1 MAEITVKQQTTKEE
15 AREAI
20 VEILSRFKS
29 LLLEINSKPKAVKG
43 SELDRLVSMMEEN
56 SFIYA
61 MSRITQSDF
70 ENLDSEGHKQLLL
83 KCGLLSEKYS
93 LGVRVPKDVEVQ
105 EESIPLSEGCW
116 KVYLDKCSNVC
127 KVEYGSDKNKVQII
141 SPTGIAGSETL
152 MKGAEYDGKG
162 FAKKLLTAAG
172 IETTEKNDLMMQ
184 NRMLDDG
191 LFYINKEEGW
201 IEKEKYFERMTPPD
215 FLSIQDYK
223 DVIVKAVY
231 EDTKGELI
239 FTYTVGG
246 KTENLFVIKASNNQK
261 ERQWPTASG
270 NNVFPSDIADAKE
283 REKVEMKTMPDDGTT
298 AVDYI
303 PGKFPKGNWEIIA
316 FEKQDEKNTE
326 GKRINVEYGPYKIRT
341 NAWREVEAWEEAFD
355 EANNKIW
362 RKKTNENGK
371 NIKTRD
377 SGLLIHGG
385 GWSESVIDNQ
395 KGSNKYTDTTLGCIR
410 ISNLDVMLI
419 VKVLQA
425 YLKTKGYIVLEVK

>member
-43 SELDRLVSMMEEN
+43 SELDRLASMMEEN

-93 LGVRVPKDVEVQ
+93 LGVRVPKDVEVL
-105 EESIPLSEGCW
+105 EESIPLSEECW

-127 KVEYGSDKNKVQII
+127 KVEYGADKNKVQII
-141 SPTGIAGSETL
+141 SPNGIARSETL

-270 NNVFPSDIADAKE
+270 TNNTIDPNDIMYTTPLYGE
-283 REKVEMKTMPDDGTT
+283 TKVP
-298 AVDYI
+298 YI
-303 PGKFPKGNWEIIA
+303 PEKFPKGNWKITA
-316 FEKQDEKNTE
+316 FEKSFTK
-326 GKRINVEYGPYKIRT
+326 EYGPYKIRT
-341 NAWREVEAWEEAFD
+341 NAWRWVDVWELAE
-355 EANNKIW
+355 NKKKRLEW
-362 RKKTNENGK
+362 RLKRDSNG
-371 NIKTRD
+371 NIIKAKD

-385 GWSESVIDNQ
+385 GWSESALDNK
-395 KGSNKYTDTTLGCIR
+395 KGTNKYTDTTLGCIR
-410 ISNLDVMLI
+410 ISNLDVCLI
-419 VKVLQA
+419 EKTLNA
-425 YLKTKGYIVLEVK
+425 YLNIKKIDLEVK

>member
-43 SELDRLVSMMEEN
+43 SELDRLASMMEEN

-93 LGVRVPKDVEVQ
+93 LGVRVPKDVEVL
-105 EESIPLSEGCW
+105 EESIPLSEECW

-127 KVEYGSDKNKVQII
+127 KVEYGADKNKVQII
-141 SPTGIAGSETL
+141 SPNGIARSETL

-270 NNVFPSDIADAKE
+270 TNNTIDPNDIMYTTPLYGE
-283 REKVEMKTMPDDGTT
+283 TKVP
-298 AVDYI
+298 YI
-303 PGKFPKGNWEIIA
+303 PEKFPKGNWKITD
-316 FEKQDEKNTE
+316 FEKSFTK
-326 GKRINVEYGPYKIRT
+326 EYGPYKIRT
-341 NAWREVEAWEEAFD
+341 NAWRWVDVWELAE
-355 EANNKIW
+355 NKKKRLEW
-362 RKKTNENGK
+362 RLKRDSNG
-371 NIKTRD
+371 NIIKAKD

-385 GWSESVIDNQ
+385 GWSESALDNK
-395 KGSNKYTDTTLGCIR
+395 KGTNKYTDTTLGCIR
-410 ISNLDVMLI
+410 ISNLDVCLI
-419 VKVLQA
+419 EKTLNA
-425 YLKTKGYIVLEVK
+425 YLNIKKIDLEVK

>member
-43 SELDRLVSMMEEN
+43 SELDRLASMMEEN

-141 SPTGIAGSETL
+141 SPNGITGSETL

-201 IEKEKYFERMTPPD
+201 IEKEKYFLEKITAKG
-215 FLSIQDYK
+215 FLTLKDYK
-223 DVIVKAVY
+223 DVTVKAVY
-231 EDTKGELI
+231 EDDKGELTFSYI
-239 FTYTVGG
+239 MDG
-246 KTENLFVIKASNNQK
+246 KTENLFVVKASNRQK
-261 ERQWPTASG
+261 KRQWPTSTG
-270 NNVFPSDIADAKE
+270 ELNSSPIY
-283 REKVEMKTMPDDGTT
+283 TMPNSKGKLI
-298 AVDYI
+298 VPYK
-303 PGKFPKGNWEIIA
+303 PEKFPNGKWKITA
-316 FEKQDEKNTE
+316 FEKNDTE
-326 GKRINVEYGPYKIRT
+326 EYGPYKIRT
-341 NAWREVEAWEEAFD
+341 NAIRNVTGYKAKKD
-355 EANNKIW
+355 DNKILIDW
-362 RKKTNENGK
+362 EKIKNDKGENEMFEDGH
-371 NIKTRD
+371 
-377 SGLLIHGG
+377 LLIHGG
-385 GWSESVIDNQ
+385 TGRIIENLSEVEKLDAR
-395 KGSNKYTDTTLGCIR
+395 KGTNDYKGTTLGCIR
-410 ISNLDVMLI
+410 ICNLDVYLI
-419 VKVLQA
+419 VHVLSN
-425 YLKTKGYIVLEVK
+425 YLNIKGNIELEVK

>member
-43 SELDRLVSMMEEN
+43 SELDRLASMMEEN
-56 SFIYA
+56 SFIYT

-141 SPTGIAGSETL
+141 SPNGIAGSETL

-172 IETTEKNDLMMQ
+172 IETTKKNDLMMQ

-201 IEKEKYFERMTPPD
+201 IEKEKYFLEKITAKG
-215 FLSIQDYK
+215 FLTLKDYK
-223 DVIVKAVY
+223 DVTVKAVY
-231 EDTKGELI
+231 EDDKGELTFSYI
-239 FTYTVGG
+239 MDG
-246 KTENLFVIKASNNQK
+246 KTENLFVVKASNRQK
-261 ERQWPTASG
+261 KRQWPTSTG
-270 NNVFPSDIADAKE
+270 ELNSSPIY
-283 REKVEMKTMPDDGTT
+283 TMPNSKGKLI
-298 AVDYI
+298 VPYK
-303 PGKFPKGNWEIIA
+303 PEKFPNGKWKITA
-316 FEKQDEKNTE
+316 FEKNDTE
-326 GKRINVEYGPYKIRT
+326 EYGPYKIRT
-341 NAWREVEAWEEAFD
+341 NAIRNVTGYKAKKD
-355 EANNKIW
+355 DNKILIDW
-362 RKKTNENGK
+362 EK
-371 NIKTRD
+371 IKTIKVKMKCLRM
-377 SGLLIHGG
+377 
-385 GWSESVIDNQ
+385 VI
-395 KGSNKYTDTTLGCIR
+395 Y
-410 ISNLDVMLI
+410 
-419 VKVLQA
+419 
-425 YLKTKGYIVLEVK
+425 

>member
-43 SELDRLVSMMEEN
+43 SELDRLASMMEEN

-141 SPTGIAGSETL
+141 SPNGIAGSETL

-270 NNVFPSDIADAKE
+270 TNNTIDPNDIMYTTPLYGE
-283 REKVEMKTMPDDGTT
+283 TKVP
-298 AVDYI
+298 YI
-303 PGKFPKGNWEIIA
+303 PEKFPKGNWKITA
-316 FEKQDEKNTE
+316 FEKSFTK
-326 GKRINVEYGPYKIRT
+326 EYGSYKIRT
-341 NAWREVEAWEEAFD
+341 NAWRWVDVWELAE
-355 EANNKIW
+355 NKKKRLEW
-362 RKKTNENGK
+362 RLKRDSNG
-371 NIKTRD
+371 NIIKAKD

-385 GWSESVIDNQ
+385 GWSESALDNK
-395 KGSNKYTDTTLGCIR
+395 KGTNKYTDTTLGCIR
-410 ISNLDVMLI
+410 ISNLDVCLI
-419 VKVLQA
+419 EKTLNA
-425 YLKTKGYIVLEVK
+425 YLNIKKIDLEVK

>member
-43 SELDRLVSMMEEN
+43 SELDRLASMMEEN

-93 LGVRVPKDVEVQ
+93 LGVRVSKDVEVL
-105 EESIPLSEGCW
+105 EESIPLSEECW

-127 KVEYGSDKNKVQII
+127 KVEYGADKNKVQII
-141 SPTGIAGSETL
+141 SPNGIAGSETL

-270 NNVFPSDIADAKE
+270 TNNTIDPNDIMYTTPLYGE
-283 REKVEMKTMPDDGTT
+283 TKVP
-298 AVDYI
+298 YI
-303 PGKFPKGNWEIIA
+303 PEKFPKGNWKITD
-316 FEKQDEKNTE
+316 FEKSFTK
-326 GKRINVEYGPYKIRT
+326 EYGPYKIRT
-341 NAWREVEAWEEAFD
+341 NAWRWVDVWELAE
-355 EANNKIW
+355 NKKKRLEW
-362 RKKTNENGK
+362 RLKRDSNG
-371 NIKTRD
+371 NIIKAKD

-385 GWSESVIDNQ
+385 GWSESALDNK
-395 KGSNKYTDTTLGCIR
+395 KGTNKYTDTTLGCIR
-410 ISNLDVMLI
+410 ISNLDVCLI
-419 VKVLQA
+419 EKTLNA
-425 YLKTKGYIVLEVK
+425 YLNIKKIDLEVK

>member
-43 SELDRLVSMMEEN
+43 SELDRLASMMEEN

-141 SPTGIAGSETL
+141 SPNGITGSETL

-191 LFYINKEEGW
+191 LFFINGRGW
-201 IEKEKYFERMTPPD
+201 IEKDKYFLEKITAKD
-215 FLSIQDYK
+215 FLALKDYK
-223 DVIVKAVY
+223 DVTVKAVY
-231 EDTKGELI
+231 EDDKGELT
-239 FTYTVGG
+239 FSCTMDG
-246 KTENLFVIKASNNQK
+246 KTEDLFVIKASNRQK
-261 ERQWPTASG
+261 KRQWPTASG
-270 NNVFPSDIADAKE
+270 NNIFPSDAATEKE
-283 REKVEMKTMPDDGTT
+283 KRKIEMKTMPDDGTSP
-298 AVDYI
+298 VDYI
-303 PGKFPKGNWEIIA
+303 PGKFPTGNWKITA
-316 FEKQDEKNTE
+316 FEKNGTE
-326 GKRINVEYGPYKIRT
+326 EYGPYKIRT

-362 RKKTNENGK
+362 RKKTDKDGK
-371 NIKTRD
+371 VIKTRD

-385 GWSESVIDNQ
+385 GWSESIIDNQ

-410 ISNLDVMLI
+410 ISNLDVLLI
-419 VKVLQA
+419 VNVLQS
-425 YLKTKGYIVLEVK
+425 YLNAKKLIVLEVK

>member
-20 VEILSRFKS
+20 VEILSRFKG

-43 SELDRLVSMMEEN
+43 SELDRLASMMEEN

-93 LGVRVPKDVEVQ
+93 LGVRVPKDVEVL

-141 SPTGIAGSETL
+141 SPNGITRSETL

-201 IEKEKYFERMTPPD
+201 IEKEKYFLEKITAKG
-215 FLSIQDYK
+215 FLTLKDYK
-223 DVIVKAVY
+223 DVTVKAVY
-231 EDTKGELI
+231 EDDKGELTFSYI
-239 FTYTVGG
+239 MDG
-246 KTENLFVIKASNNQK
+246 KTENLFVVKASNRQK
-261 ERQWPTASG
+261 KRQWPTSTG
-270 NNVFPSDIADAKE
+270 ELNSSPIY
-283 REKVEMKTMPDDGTT
+283 TMPNSKGKPI
-298 AVDYI
+298 VPYK
-303 PGKFPKGNWEIIA
+303 PEKFPNGKWKITA
-316 FEKQDEKNTE
+316 FEKNDTE
-326 GKRINVEYGPYKIRT
+326 EYGPYKIRT
-341 NAWREVEAWEEAFD
+341 NAIRNVTGYKAKKD
-355 EANNKIW
+355 DNKILIDW
-362 RKKTNENGK
+362 EKIKNDKGENEMFEDGH
-371 NIKTRD
+371 
-377 SGLLIHGG
+377 LLIHGG
-385 GWSESVIDNQ
+385 TGRIIENLSEVEKLDAR
-395 KGSNKYTDTTLGCIR
+395 KGTNDYKGTTLGCIR
-410 ISNLDVMLI
+410 ICNLDVYLI
-419 VKVLQA
+419 VHVLSN
-425 YLKTKGYIVLEVK
+425 YLNIKGNIELEVK

>member
-43 SELDRLVSMMEEN
+43 SELDRLASMMEEN

-83 KCGLLSEKYS
+83 KCGLLSEKYL

-141 SPTGIAGSETL
+141 SPNGIAGSETL

-270 NNVFPSDIADAKE
+270 TNNTIDPNDIMYTTPLYGE
-283 REKVEMKTMPDDGTT
+283 TKVPC
-298 AVDYI
+298 I
-303 PGKFPKGNWEIIA
+303 PEKFPKGNWKITA
-316 FEKQDEKNTE
+316 FEKSFTK
-326 GKRINVEYGPYKIRT
+326 EYGPYKIRT
-341 NAWREVEAWEEAFD
+341 NAWRWVDVWELAE
-355 EANNKIW
+355 NKKKRLEW
-362 RKKTNENGK
+362 RLKRDSNG
-371 NIKTRD
+371 NIIKAKD

-385 GWSESVIDNQ
+385 GWSESALDNK
-395 KGSNKYTDTTLGCIR
+395 KGTNKYTDTTLGCIR
-410 ISNLDVMLI
+410 ISNLDVCLI
-419 VKVLQA
+419 EKTLNA
-425 YLKTKGYIVLEVK
+425 YLNIKKIDLEVK

>member
-43 SELDRLVSMMEEN
+43 SELDRLASMMEEN
-56 SFIYA
+56 SFIYT

-93 LGVRVPKDVEVQ
+93 LGVRVPKDVEVL

-116 KVYLDKCSNVC
+116 KVYLDKCSNMC

-141 SPTGIAGSETL
+141 SPNGITRSETL

-201 IEKEKYFERMTPPD
+201 IEKEKYFLEKITAKG
-215 FLSIQDYK
+215 FLTLKDYK
-223 DVIVKAVY
+223 DVTVKAVY
-231 EDTKGELI
+231 EDDKGELTFSYI
-239 FTYTVGG
+239 MDG
-246 KTENLFVIKASNNQK
+246 KTENLFVVKASNRQK
-261 ERQWPTASG
+261 KRQWPTSTG
-270 NNVFPSDIADAKE
+270 ELNSSPIY
-283 REKVEMKTMPDDGTT
+283 TMPNSKGKLI
-298 AVDYI
+298 VPYK
-303 PGKFPKGNWEIIA
+303 PEKFPNGKWKITA
-316 FEKQDEKNTE
+316 FEKNDTE
-326 GKRINVEYGPYKIRT
+326 EYGPYKIRT
-341 NAWREVEAWEEAFD
+341 NAIRNVTGYKAKKD
-355 EANNKIW
+355 DNKILIDW
-362 RKKTNENGK
+362 EKIKNDKGENEMFEDGH
-371 NIKTRD
+371 
-377 SGLLIHGG
+377 LLIHGG
-385 GWSESVIDNQ
+385 TGRIIENLSEVEKLDAR
-395 KGSNKYTDTTLGCIR
+395 KGTNDYKGTTLGCIR
-410 ISNLDVMLI
+410 ICNLDVYLI
-419 VKVLQA
+419 VHVLSN
-425 YLKTKGYIVLEVK
+425 YLNIKGNIELEVK

>member
-15 AREAI
+15 SREAI

-43 SELDRLVSMMEEN
+43 SELDRLASMMEEN

-172 IETTEKNDLMMQ
+172 IEATEKNDLMMQ

-191 LFYINKEEGW
+191 LFYKNGKGW

-231 EDTKGELI
+231 EDTKGKLI

-270 NNVFPSDIADAKE
+270 TNNTIDPNDIMYTTPLYGE
-283 REKVEMKTMPDDGTT
+283 TKVP
-298 AVDYI
+298 YI
-303 PGKFPKGNWEIIA
+303 PEKFPKGNWKITA
-316 FEKQDEKNTE
+316 FEKSFTK
-326 GKRINVEYGPYKIRT
+326 EYGPYKIRT
-341 NAWREVEAWEEAFD
+341 NAWRWVDVWELAE
-355 EANNKIW
+355 NKKKQLEW
-362 RKKTNENGK
+362 RLKRDSNG
-371 NIKTRD
+371 NIIKAKD

-385 GWSESVIDNQ
+385 GWSESALDNK
-395 KGSNKYTDTTLGCIR
+395 KGTNKYTDTTLGCIR
-410 ISNLDVMLI
+410 ISNLDVCLI
-419 VKVLQA
+419 EKTLNA
-425 YLKTKGYIVLEVK
+425 YLNIKKIDLEVK

>member
-43 SELDRLVSMMEEN
+43 SELDRLASMMEEN

-93 LGVRVPKDVEVQ
+93 LGVRVPKDVEVL

-141 SPTGIAGSETL
+141 SPNGITRSETL

-201 IEKEKYFERMTPPD
+201 IEKEKYFLEKITAKG
-215 FLSIQDYK
+215 FLTLKDYK
-223 DVIVKAVY
+223 DVTVKAVY
-231 EDTKGELI
+231 EDDKGELTFSYI
-239 FTYTVGG
+239 MDG
-246 KTENLFVIKASNNQK
+246 KTENLFVVKASNRQK
-261 ERQWPTASG
+261 KRQWPTSTG
-270 NNVFPSDIADAKE
+270 ELNSSPIY
-283 REKVEMKTMPDDGTT
+283 TMPNSKGKPI
-298 AVDYI
+298 VPYK
-303 PGKFPKGNWEIIA
+303 PEKFPNGKWKITA
-316 FEKQDEKNTE
+316 FEKNDTE
-326 GKRINVEYGPYKIRT
+326 EYGPYKIRT
-341 NAWREVEAWEEAFD
+341 NAIRNVTGYKAKKD
-355 EANNKIW
+355 DNKILIDW
-362 RKKTNENGK
+362 EKIKNDKGENEMFEDGH
-371 NIKTRD
+371 
-377 SGLLIHGG
+377 LLIHGG
-385 GWSESVIDNQ
+385 TGRIIENLSEVEKLDAR
-395 KGSNKYTDTTLGCIR
+395 KGTNDYKGTTLGCIR
-410 ISNLDVMLI
+410 ICNLDVYLI
-419 VKVLQA
+419 VHVLSN
-425 YLKTKGYIVLEVK
+425 YLNIKGNIELEVK

>member
-1 MAEITVKQQTTKEE
+1 MAEITVKQQITKEE

-43 SELDRLVSMMEEN
+43 SELDRLASMMEEN

-141 SPTGIAGSETL
+141 SPNGITGSETL

-270 NNVFPSDIADAKE
+270 TNNTIDPNDIMYTTPLYGE
-283 REKVEMKTMPDDGTT
+283 TKVP
-298 AVDYI
+298 YI
-303 PGKFPKGNWEIIA
+303 PEKFPKGNWKITA
-316 FEKQDEKNTE
+316 FEKSFTK
-326 GKRINVEYGPYKIRT
+326 EYGPYKIRT
-341 NAWREVEAWEEAFD
+341 NAWRWVDVWELAE
-355 EANNKIW
+355 NKKKRLEW
-362 RKKTNENGK
+362 RLKRDSNG
-371 NIKTRD
+371 NIIKAKD

-385 GWSESVIDNQ
+385 GWSESALDNK
-395 KGSNKYTDTTLGCIR
+395 KGTNKYTDTTLGCIR
-410 ISNLDVMLI
+410 ISNLDVCLI
-419 VKVLQA
+419 EKTLNA
-425 YLKTKGYIVLEVK
+425 YLNIKKIDLEVK

>member
-43 SELDRLVSMMEEN
+43 SELDRLASMMEEN
-56 SFIYA
+56 SSIYT

-141 SPTGIAGSETL
+141 SPNGITRSETL

-201 IEKEKYFERMTPPD
+201 IEKEKYFLEKITAKG
-215 FLSIQDYK
+215 FLTLKDYK
-223 DVIVKAVY
+223 DVTVKAVY
-231 EDTKGELI
+231 EDDKGELTFSYI
-239 FTYTVGG
+239 MDG
-246 KTENLFVIKASNNQK
+246 KTENLFVVKASNRQK
-261 ERQWPTASG
+261 KRQWPTSTG
-270 NNVFPSDIADAKE
+270 ELNSSPIY
-283 REKVEMKTMPDDGTT
+283 TMPNSKGKPI
-298 AVDYI
+298 VPYK
-303 PGKFPKGNWEIIA
+303 PEKFPNGKWKITA
-316 FEKQDEKNTE
+316 FEKNDTE
-326 GKRINVEYGPYKIRT
+326 EYGPYKIRT
-341 NAWREVEAWEEAFD
+341 NAIRNVTGYKAKKD
-355 EANNKIW
+355 DNKILIDW
-362 RKKTNENGK
+362 EKIKNDKGENEMFEDGH
-371 NIKTRD
+371 
-377 SGLLIHGG
+377 LLIHGG
-385 GWSESVIDNQ
+385 TGRIIENLSEVEKLDAR
-395 KGSNKYTDTTLGCIR
+395 KGTNDYKGTTLGCIR
-410 ISNLDVMLI
+410 ICNLDVYLI
-419 VKVLQA
+419 VHVLSN
-425 YLKTKGYIVLEVK
+425 YLNIKGNIELEVK

>member
-43 SELDRLVSMMEEN
+43 SELDRLASMMEEN
-56 SFIYA
+56 SFIYT

-141 SPTGIAGSETL
+141 SPNGIAGSETL

-270 NNVFPSDIADAKE
+270 TNNTIDPNDIMYTTPLYGE
-283 REKVEMKTMPDDGTT
+283 TKVP
-298 AVDYI
+298 YI
-303 PGKFPKGNWEIIA
+303 PEKFPKGNWKITA
-316 FEKQDEKNTE
+316 FEKSFTK
-326 GKRINVEYGPYKIRT
+326 EYGPYKIRT
-341 NAWREVEAWEEAFD
+341 NAWRWVDVWELAE
-355 EANNKIW
+355 NKKKRLEW
-362 RKKTNENGK
+362 RLKRDSNG
-371 NIKTRD
+371 NIIKAKD

-385 GWSESVIDNQ
+385 GWSESALDNK
-395 KGSNKYTDTTLGCIR
+395 KGTNKYTDTTLGCIR
-410 ISNLDVMLI
+410 ISNLDVCLI
-419 VKVLQA
+419 EKTLNA
-425 YLKTKGYIVLEVK
+425 YLNIKKIDLEVK

>member
-43 SELDRLVSMMEEN
+43 SELDRLASMMEEN
-56 SFIYA
+56 SFIYT

-93 LGVRVPKDVEVQ
+93 LGVRVPKDVEVL

-141 SPTGIAGSETL
+141 SPNGITGSETL

-201 IEKEKYFERMTPPD
+201 IEKEKYFLEKITAKG
-215 FLSIQDYK
+215 FLTLKDYK
-223 DVIVKAVY
+223 DVTVKAVY
-231 EDTKGELI
+231 EDDKGELTFSYI
-239 FTYTVGG
+239 MDG
-246 KTENLFVIKASNNQK
+246 KTENLFVVKASNRQK
-261 ERQWPTASG
+261 KRQWPTSTG
-270 NNVFPSDIADAKE
+270 ELNSSPIY
-283 REKVEMKTMPDDGTT
+283 TMPNSKGKLI
-298 AVDYI
+298 VPYK
-303 PGKFPKGNWEIIA
+303 PEKFPNGKWKITA
-316 FEKQDEKNTE
+316 FEKNDTE
-326 GKRINVEYGPYKIRT
+326 EYGPYKIRT
-341 NAWREVEAWEEAFD
+341 NAIRNVTGYKAKKD
-355 EANNKIW
+355 DNKILIDW
-362 RKKTNENGK
+362 EKIKNDKGENEMFEDGH
-371 NIKTRD
+371 
-377 SGLLIHGG
+377 LLIHGG
-385 GWSESVIDNQ
+385 TGRIIENLSEVEKLDAR
-395 KGSNKYTDTTLGCIR
+395 KGTNDYKGTTLGCIR
-410 ISNLDVMLI
+410 ICNLDVYLI
-419 VKVLQA
+419 VHVLSN
-425 YLKTKGYIVLEVK
+425 YLNIKGNIELEVK

>member
-43 SELDRLVSMMEEN
+43 SELDRLASMMEEN
-56 SFIYA
+56 SFIYT

-141 SPTGIAGSETL
+141 SPNGITRSETL

-201 IEKEKYFERMTPPD
+201 IEKEKYFLEKITAKG
-215 FLSIQDYK
+215 FLTLKDYK
-223 DVIVKAVY
+223 DVTVKAVY
-231 EDTKGELI
+231 EDDKGELTFSYI
-239 FTYTVGG
+239 MDG
-246 KTENLFVIKASNNQK
+246 KTENLFVVKASNRQK
-261 ERQWPTASG
+261 KRQWPTSTG
-270 NNVFPSDIADAKE
+270 ELNSSPIY
-283 REKVEMKTMPDDGTT
+283 TMPNSK
-298 AVDYI
+298 
-303 PGKFPKGNWEIIA
+303 GKPIVPYKPEKFHNGKWKITA
-316 FEKQDEKNTE
+316 FEKNDTE
-326 GKRINVEYGPYKIRT
+326 EYGPYKIRT
-341 NAWREVEAWEEAFD
+341 NAIRNVTGYKAKKD
-355 EANNKIW
+355 DNKILIDW
-362 RKKTNENGK
+362 EKIKNDKGENEMFEDGH
-371 NIKTRD
+371 
-377 SGLLIHGG
+377 LLIHGG
-385 GWSESVIDNQ
+385 TGRIIENLSEVEKLDAR
-395 KGSNKYTDTTLGCIR
+395 KGTNDYKGTTLGCIR
-410 ISNLDVMLI
+410 ICNLDVYLI
-419 VKVLQA
+419 VHVLSN
-425 YLKTKGYIVLEVK
+425 YLNIKGNIELEVK

>member
-43 SELDRLVSMMEEN
+43 SELDRLASMMEEN
-56 SFIYA
+56 SFIYI

-93 LGVRVPKDVEVQ
+93 LGVRVPSDVEVL
-105 EESIPLSEGCW
+105 EEKTIPLSSECW
-116 KVYLDKCSNVC
+116 KVYLDKDNNVC

-141 SPTGIAGSETL
+141 SPDGIAGSETI

-172 IETTEKNDLMMQ
+172 LETTEKNDLMMQ
-184 NRMLDDG
+184 NRMLDGG
-191 LFYINKEEGW
+191 LFFINGRGW
-201 IEKEKYFERMTPPD
+201 IEKDKYFLEKITAKD
-215 FLSIQDYK
+215 FLALKDYK
-223 DVIVKAVY
+223 DVTVKAVY
-231 EDTKGELI
+231 EDDKGELT
-239 FTYTVGG
+239 FSCTMDG
-246 KTENLFVIKASNNQK
+246 KTEDLFVIKASNRQK
-261 ERQWPTASG
+261 KRQWPTASG
-270 NNVFPSDIADAKE
+270 NNIFPSDAATEKE
-283 REKVEMKTMPDDGTT
+283 KRKIEMKTMPDDGTSP
-298 AVDYI
+298 VDYI
-303 PGKFPKGNWEIIA
+303 PGKFPTGNWKITA
-316 FEKQDEKNTE
+316 FEKNGTE
-326 GKRINVEYGPYKIRT
+326 EYGPYKIRT

-362 RKKTNENGK
+362 RKKTDKDGK
-371 NIKTRD
+371 VIKTRD

-385 GWSESVIDNQ
+385 GWSESIIDNQ

-410 ISNLDVMLI
+410 ISNLDVLLI
-419 VKVLQA
+419 VNVLQS
-425 YLKTKGYIVLEVK
+425 YLNAKKLIVLEVK

>member
-43 SELDRLVSMMEEN
+43 SELDRLASMMEEN

-70 ENLDSEGHKQLLL
+70 ENLDSECHKQLLL

-93 LGVRVPKDVEVQ
+93 LGVRVPKDVEMQ

-141 SPTGIAGSETL
+141 SPNGIAGSETL

-162 FAKKLLTAAG
+162 FAKKLLTAAE

-270 NNVFPSDIADAKE
+270 TNNTIDPNDIMYTTPLYGE
-283 REKVEMKTMPDDGTT
+283 TKVP
-298 AVDYI
+298 YI
-303 PGKFPKGNWEIIA
+303 PEKFPKGNWKITA
-316 FEKQDEKNTE
+316 FEKSFTK
-326 GKRINVEYGPYKIRT
+326 EYGPYKIRT
-341 NAWREVEAWEEAFD
+341 NAWRWVDVWELAE
-355 EANNKIW
+355 NKKKRLEW
-362 RKKTNENGK
+362 RLKRDSNG
-371 NIKTRD
+371 NIIKAKD

-385 GWSESVIDNQ
+385 GWSESALDNK
-395 KGSNKYTDTTLGCIR
+395 KGTNKYTDTTLGCIR
-410 ISNLDVMLI
+410 ISNLDVCLI
-419 VKVLQA
+419 EKTLNA
-425 YLKTKGYIVLEVK
+425 YLNIKKIDLEVK

>member
-141 SPTGIAGSETL
+141 SPNGIAGSETL

-270 NNVFPSDIADAKE
+270 TNNTIDPNDIMYTTPLYGE
-283 REKVEMKTMPDDGTT
+283 TKVP
-298 AVDYI
+298 YI
-303 PGKFPKGNWEIIA
+303 PEKFPKGNWKITA
-316 FEKQDEKNTE
+316 FEKS
-326 GKRINVEYGPYKIRT
+326 
-341 NAWREVEAWEEAFD
+341 F
-355 EANNKIW
+355 
-362 RKKTNENGK
+362 
-371 NIKTRD
+371 
-377 SGLLIHGG
+377 
-385 GWSESVIDNQ
+385 
-395 KGSNKYTDTTLGCIR
+395 
-410 ISNLDVMLI
+410 
-419 VKVLQA
+419 
-425 YLKTKGYIVLEVK
+425 TKE

>member
-43 SELDRLVSMMEEN
+43 SELDRLASMMEEN

-141 SPTGIAGSETL
+141 SPNGITGSETL

-270 NNVFPSDIADAKE
+270 TNNTIDPNDIMYTTPLYGE
-283 REKVEMKTMPDDGTT
+283 TKVP
-298 AVDYI
+298 YI
-303 PGKFPKGNWEIIA
+303 PEKFPKGNWKITA
-316 FEKQDEKNTE
+316 FEKSFTK
-326 GKRINVEYGPYKIRT
+326 EYGPYKIRT
-341 NAWREVEAWEEAFD
+341 NAWRWVDVWELAE
-355 EANNKIW
+355 NKKKRLEW
-362 RKKTNENGK
+362 RLKRDSNG
-371 NIKTRD
+371 NIIKAKD

-385 GWSESVIDNQ
+385 GWSESALDNK
-395 KGSNKYTDTTLGCIR
+395 KGTNKYTDTTLGCIR
-410 ISNLDVMLI
+410 ISNLDVCLI
-419 VKVLQA
+419 EKTLNA
-425 YLKTKGYIVLEVK
+425 YLNIKKIDLEVK

>member
-43 SELDRLVSMMEEN
+43 SELDRLASMMEEN

-93 LGVRVPKDVEVQ
+93 LGVRVPKDVEVL
-105 EESIPLSEGCW
+105 EESIPLSEECW

-127 KVEYGSDKNKVQII
+127 KVEYGADKNKVQII
-141 SPTGIAGSETL
+141 SPNGIAGSETL

-201 IEKEKYFERMTPPD
+201 IEKEKYFLEKITAKG
-215 FLSIQDYK
+215 FLTLKDYK
-223 DVIVKAVY
+223 DVTVKVVY
-231 EDTKGELI
+231 EDDKGELTFSYI
-239 FTYTVGG
+239 MDG
-246 KTENLFVIKASNNQK
+246 KTENLFVVKASNRQK
-261 ERQWPTASG
+261 KRQWPTSTG
-270 NNVFPSDIADAKE
+270 ELNSSLIY
-283 REKVEMKTMPDDGTT
+283 TMPNSKGKPI
-298 AVDYI
+298 VPYK
-303 PGKFPKGNWEIIA
+303 PEKFPNGKWKITA
-316 FEKQDEKNTE
+316 FEKNDTE
-326 GKRINVEYGPYKIRT
+326 EYGPYKIRT
-341 NAWREVEAWEEAFD
+341 NAIRNVTGYKAKKD
-355 EANNKIW
+355 DNKILIDW
-362 RKKTNENGK
+362 EKIKNDKDENEVFEDGH
-371 NIKTRD
+371 
-377 SGLLIHGG
+377 LLIHGG
-385 GWSESVIDNQ
+385 TGRIIENLSEVEKLDAR
-395 KGSNKYTDTTLGCIR
+395 KGTNDYKGTTLGCIR
-410 ISNLDVMLI
+410 ICNLDVYLI
-419 VKVLQA
+419 VHVLSN
-425 YLKTKGYIVLEVK
+425 YLNIKGNIELEVK